1 MAEGDDLRPGWR
13 DFSSE
18 MADFRHDRVDFRPVM
33 ADFMPER
40 ANLKPQRADFR
51 PDRTNIR
58 PERATLMGGTNGQ
71 TLMDERTNKI
81 PPLLYRSCSA
91 GLHRL
96 QAAAQ

>member
-1 MAEGDDLRPGWR
+1 MAEGDNLWPGWR

-51 PDRTNIR
+51 PDR
-58 PERATLMGGTNGQ
+58 ATLMGRTNGL
-71 TLMDERTNKI
+71 TLMDERTNEI
-81 PPLLYRSCSA
+81 PSLLYRTCSA